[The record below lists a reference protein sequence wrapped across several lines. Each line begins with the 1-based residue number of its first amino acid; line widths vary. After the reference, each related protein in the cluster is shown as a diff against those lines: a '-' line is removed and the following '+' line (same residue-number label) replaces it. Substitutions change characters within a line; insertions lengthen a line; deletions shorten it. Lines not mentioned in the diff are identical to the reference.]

1 MDVGCGLALKVAPP
15 VVVVVV
21 VVAACQ
27 PGEKREGEMAPLRG
41 DEADVDLGET
51 AVVVV
56 VLIALTVPKSAHG
69 RPSGIPGRVEAVVG

>member
-1 MDVGCGLALKVAPP
+1 MVVGCGLALKVAPP
-15 VVVVVV
+15 VVVV